1 MSYKEVLQMFSIV
14 RTTLVSIIIL
24 FLYSCFSAMSME
36 FNSARSYA
44 RIEDNLEE
52 AEKWALLALEK
63 EPDNAQVPY
72 FLAIEVYRPQKKY
85 DKVGEMYKEALKRN
99 SNINLEQ
106 PFKSGERIIKT
117 IHDAIRNEAETI
129 YNQGSKYY
137 AKGKKK
143 KAERSFKMSMELNPN
158 LIDNYLALADM
169 IYERGNIQGAID
181 YLDMGA
187 KVDNKNFLIFIKK
200 AIYQKE
206 LKEYDNAIATLQ
218 KIKSNDDDI
227 TSKIEYEIFK
237 LNMDKENYIEASI
250 LGAEIVETMFNSLS
264 IEDAILA
271 EACYNVA
278 ICNRYIGY
286 EKYNRTVEVI
296 NQVTDDKEILKETLK
311 EAELAVEYFTVSKE
325 RFYDA
330 SSFNPEDQKS
340 ATYAKDLNQQIKQLK
355 KLFIPSIKESLEK
368 QYE

>member
-1 MSYKEVLQMFSIV
+1 MFNLGDLMRVFRYTFTSI
-14 RTTLVSIIIL
+14 LIL
-24 FLYSCFSAMSME
+24 MLYSCFASMSME

-169 IYERGNIQGAID
+169 TYERGNIQGAID

-187 KVDNKNFLIFIKK
+187 KVDNKNFNQYEVENLLKK
-200 AIYQKE
+200 WKCNPE
-206 LKEYDNAIATLQ
+206 NFEYNILANI
-218 KIKSNDDDI
+218 DDI
-227 TSKIEYEIFK
+227 E
-237 LNMDKENYIEASI
+237 
-250 LGAEIVETMFNSLS
+250 
-264 IEDAILA
+264 
-271 EACYNVA
+271 
-278 ICNRYIGY
+278 
-286 EKYNRTVEVI
+286 
-296 NQVTDDKEILKETLK
+296 
-311 EAELAVEYFTVSKE
+311 
-325 RFYDA
+325 
-330 SSFNPEDQKS
+330 
-340 ATYAKDLNQQIKQLK
+340 
-355 KLFIPSIKESLEK
+355 
-368 QYE
+368 